1 MSSDK
6 SIIIENSEIV
16 SPERD
21 FCYYIKSNDDSLTT
35 VYTAQIS
42 KSDIDNIDEAYIT
55 IFTPKMQCEAFKLYL
70 NGHAIAVEG
79 DIENLNSSI
88 WARHYFYTVDSTLF
102 SRDINEFKIVQYS
115 RYIAGGLSI
124 PFIIDGYS
132 NSLYLRNY
140 DTFSLNQAIFGTA
153 VFMLMLLVLVISIFG
168 KKRKMYLIMIVS
180 LIFLMI
186 GYIEYFPI
194 THIGF
199 SFLAFKKIVISS
211 NLLAVGFGTVFFRY
225 AFGKTKHST
234 LFLFCYS
241 LIIFIPTLF
250 STTMPTYKTVYT
262 ILAFTVVPLIVYW
275 AYLSIKNYRK
285 YAHSKIML
293 ALSSVALIYMIVFN
307 IVETT
312 MFAYMDSVTIVI
324 LPAFIITVLTL
335 VIIDFH
341 ELRMTVDASN
351 KKLTSAYKKSIL
363 DGLTQLYN
371 AQYTKEIVKSTPP
384 PFTFIVLD
392 IDDFKMTNDTHG
404 HPAGDEVLVNIS
416 REISHLLRDGDI
428 LCRYG
433 GDEFIL
439 IIKTAS
445 KESLLCIL
453 ERIRDKVEKYAFDF
467 EGTPINVTISIG
479 YYFVAQK
486 EDYKSML
493 LKADKALYKAKK
505 QGKNQIISY
514 DDLPEDSCI

>member
-1 MSSDK
+1 
-6 SIIIENSEIV
+6 
-16 SPERD
+16 
-21 FCYYIKSNDDSLTT
+21 
-35 VYTAQIS
+35 
-42 KSDIDNIDEAYIT
+42 
-55 IFTPKMQCEAFKLYL
+55 
-70 NGHAIAVEG
+70 
-79 DIENLNSSI
+79 
-88 WARHYFYTVDSTLF
+88 
-102 SRDINEFKIVQYS
+102 
-115 RYIAGGLSI
+115 
-124 PFIIDGYS
+124 
-132 NSLYLRNY
+132 
-140 DTFSLNQAIFGTA
+140 
-153 VFMLMLLVLVISIFG
+153 
-168 KKRKMYLIMIVS
+168 
-180 LIFLMI
+180 
-186 GYIEYFPI
+186 
-194 THIGF
+194 
-199 SFLAFKKIVISS
+199 
-211 NLLAVGFGTVFFRY
+211 
-225 AFGKTKHST
+225 
-234 LFLFCYS
+234 
-241 LIIFIPTLF
+241 
-250 STTMPTYKTVYT
+250 
-262 ILAFTVVPLIVYW
+262 
-275 AYLSIKNYRK
+275 
-285 YAHSKIML
+285 ML